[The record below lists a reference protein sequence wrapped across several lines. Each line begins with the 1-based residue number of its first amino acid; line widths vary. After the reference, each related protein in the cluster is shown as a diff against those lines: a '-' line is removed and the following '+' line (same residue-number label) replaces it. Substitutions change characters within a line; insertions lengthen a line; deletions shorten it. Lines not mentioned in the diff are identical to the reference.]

1 MSGIRTTRNHF
12 EIGNSAV
19 RRRCQKMTESEAYW
33 GPGTNWYGDEAWGQP
48 AWGQSAW
55 GQSLTSGQTPVWDE
69 SAGPPHVSVQARSLL
84 TSRCPPTP
92 PTPITWTDLERRARN
107 PDVAEIRAAWEC
119 FFRAGQEPRV
129 SRSPPRVS
137 PPTSREFFENKQSH
151 RDIELDDTLQQYF
164 RMRITDKE
172 AELIRNKM
180 LPEPLGLAIPVSR
193 PGHLSKK
200 KTAPDKPPLIYCA
213 NGPPMWRSI
222 FRRRVRKNPGLPRL
236 PLRQNQWKRWTNDV
250 IPKLIPVFLAL
261 WHKTESLRNI
271 DGLELPALKPC
282 GCKKRKLD
290 VAVVRWSG
298 LEHIHIEVCACQ
310 TAAEQLLTAGLF
322 PCSPQRP
329 SLAVDVGILEFVK
342 LRGFKLTTK
351 DTLRVRF
358 GNALEWYTTLRNRV
372 ATEIDKLM
380 DAARHI
386 LRGEELDNDPEPP
399 VSDASTSQPSAAAS
413 GEPAGATPGPNAR
426 ATRHATGEK
435 RRRPHASDDDDSDDE
450 SPPDAPN
457 PFPEPPP
464 RTRPSDYLLS
474 RCPACFGGLEHDP
487 SQKVDIDKG
496 GRDPPR
502 THPGTHFV
510 PEETAE
516 KMDEHVDGVR
526 PAKNSQ
532 AKQARVEDE
541 ADGFE
546 GDMKVPRSVLD
557 ECESSFKAADEK
569 REKASTQ
576 FFDDTGIMALLCRHD
591 RVLWLV
597 NMRTPGEKQY
607 YALALLETLFQH
619 LPSNIRV
626 GVLYDIACQLHRSC
640 TKFGFLGRYLHRILF
655 AVAEDLASRTER
667 DANGFGTLSA
677 NLFPYLRVA
686 GYHHRLHTI
695 DSQVE
700 HADKAS
706 LRRLGAWLVRRTVH
720 CEDKLQEATKELA
733 ACGVAETVLREE
745 WEKQVKAQTKP
756 AERRSKTRGSAA
768 VEEVILLRKRVD
780 ALFQKMTV
788 LHDALADTQSTAHV
802 LLYAQTHAD
811 AARNAW
817 QKEQQRLRKLEQQ
830 LGVTDKTAL
839 EKLRHSDY
847 YAARMNAK
855 VLKDRVRQRLRE
867 RKFELDLIER
877 SFRRTR
883 SENQK
888 NEHAAAAI
896 KRREPTINNNVRDYN
911 KLCAEIST
919 LIQGKRAPA
928 GAVAPTPIPVKG
940 IFQLDVDDAIWQ
952 DLGLDDDT
960 TPARWLVDAN
970 VRAGIRA
977 MLQKDRCEEEAPRLQ
992 RERRHMQ
999 MWFATEWAA
1008 VKHAI
1013 ELSHGAVRYQFELKR
1028 KELLQLCVVWRKS
1041 LDALPPAGD
1050 LPAWGPTKEE
1060 IEDCEIEGVTAS
1072 YEDGEGEDN
1081 ERSSESDDETSSEDE
1096 DEDEEDEDLLYVIE
1110 AVERADIHRRR
1121 DTEEAEWAT
1130 NDEDIFM

>member
-1 MSGIRTTRNHF
+1 MFFDLVERHEGMPMQVTTDCGSETTILFGIVNTLRMLFHPEYDPVEIPPHIYLRSVHNVPVERSWYRLRLNFGDTAANDWHNKNDPDQYELCQFLWSRILQAVLDDALAFRNGLK
-12 EIGNSAV
+12 I
-19 RRRCQKMTESEAYW
+19 RLQRDK
-33 GPGTNWYGDEAWGQP
+33 
-48 AWGQSAW
+48 
-55 GQSLTSGQTPVWDE
+55 
-69 SAGPPHVSVQARSLL
+69 AGPSGMSREVVFTLPEKWGGRNCLLPIFVDQVRKMKADLGGTLLLEFTSVEFA
-84 TSRCPPTP
+84 
-92 PTPITWTDLERRARN
+92 RRAQVVLDSLQ
-107 PDVAEIRAAWEC
+107 PIKL
-119 FFRAGQEPRV
+119 
-129 SRSPPRVS
+129 SL
-137 PPTSREFFENKQSH
+137 ENGCTALNSSVTIGVVINLKQV
-151 RDIELDDTLQQYF
+151 F
-164 RMRITDKE
+164 
-172 AELIRNKM
+172 
-180 LPEPLGLAIPVSR
+180 LPCSLKLTP
-193 PGHLSKK
+193 
-200 KTAPDKPPLIYCA
+200 
-213 NGPPMWRSI
+213 SI
-222 FRRRVRKNPGLPRL
+222 FS
-236 PLRQNQWKRWTNDV
+236 
-250 IPKLIPVFLAL
+250 
-261 WHKTESLRNI
+261 E
-271 DGLELPALKPC
+271 C
-282 GCKKRKLD
+282 
-290 VAVVRWSG
+290 
-298 LEHIHIEVCACQ
+298 
-310 TAAEQLLTAGLF
+310 
-322 PCSPQRP
+322 
-329 SLAVDVGILEFVK
+329 
-342 LRGFKLTTK
+342 
-351 DTLRVRF
+351 F

-413 GEPAGATPGPNAR
+413 GEPVGATPGPNAR

-435 RRRPHASDDDDSDDE
+435 RRRPHASDDNDSDDE

-487 SQKVDIDKG
+487 SQKVDIDVCLDACFNLKRRRKKG
-496 GRDPPR
+496 GQDPPR

-619 LPSNIRV
+619 LPSNIQV

-655 AVAEDLASRTER
+655 AVSVFHAFAHRWACQLIYHPLKCR
-667 DANGFGTLSA
+667 GFGFMNGEGCERFWHSISKLI
-677 NLFPYLRVA
+677 PYLR
-686 GYHHRLHTI
+686 YHHRLHTI

-706 LRRLGAWLVRRTVH
+706 LRRLGAWLVRCTVH

-768 VEEVILLRKRVD
+768 VEEVILLRKQVD

-788 LHDALADTQSTAHV
+788 LHDALADTQSTAH
-802 LLYAQTHAD
+802 
-811 AARNAW
+811 
-817 QKEQQRLRKLEQQ
+817 Q

-970 VRAGIRA
+970 
-977 MLQKDRCEEEAPRLQ
+977 DRCEEEAPRLQ

-1028 KELLQLCVVWRKS
+1028 KELLQLCVVWRKL

-1072 YEDGEGEDN
+1072 YEDGEDEDN

-1096 DEDEEDEDLLYVIE
+1096 DEDEDEEDEDLLYVIE
-1110 AVERADIHRRR
+1110 AVERVDIHRRR

-1130 NDEDIFM
+1130 NDKDIFM